1 MSGAERPVL
10 GVLVVGEPHRN
21 ARSLLVELRR
31 WCSPRTADP
40 ASVAARAWLA
50 LSPRAPGVDVASRSG
65 SPLAVWVDSSAEA
78 EEAARLEP
86 AVLLTG
92 SSALAQR
99 LGAAAL
105 LIPSPADVDVAT
117 IPVMPPFVRKRVR
130 RRFGLPEHM
139 VVDLR
144 GAAPHAAGDMA
155 GDTALAV
162 AAAAIVPARRLAE
175 ALAWGT
181 PVVTDAE
188 SAAGLAARDRVELRV
203 GTPDDLV
210 RIAGDL
216 AADEAQ
222 AAVLSRA
229 GRRLVEKGRE
239 PDRLAL
245 EVARRLGLWV
255 PSAPA
260 WRGRVDAELA
270 DLRTPAGAHIRQ
282 RLEAMMTGVADDAP
296 PGSSRV
302 TNAPS
307 RHLEDSALLGLR
319 AELAR
324 TDTSLPEPYAPSTPS
339 LGMRRRVRRIA
350 GRVRRRVRRAT
361 HS

>member
-1 MSGAERPVL
+1 
-10 GVLVVGEPHRN
+10 VLVGGEPHRN

-31 WCSPRTADP
+31 WCNPRTADP
-40 ASVAARAWLA
+40 ASIAARAWLA
-50 LSPRAPGVDVASRSG
+50 LSPRAPGVDVASRSD
-65 SPLAVWVDSSAEA
+65 SPLAVWVDTSAEA
-78 EEAARLEP
+78 EAAARLEP
-86 AVLLTG
+86 VVLLTG
-92 SSALAQR
+92 SPALAQR
-99 LGAAAL
+99 LGSAAL
-105 LIPSPADVDVAT
+105 LIPSPADLDVAA
-117 IPVMPPFVRKRVR
+117 IPVMPPFVRTRVR

-144 GAAPHAAGDMA
+144 DAAPHAAAGDMA

-162 AAAAIVPARRLAE
+162 AAVAIVPARRLAE

-188 SAAGLAARDRVELRV
+188 SAAGLAARDGVELRV

>member
-10 GVLVVGEPHRN
+10 GVLVAGEPHPN
-21 ARSLLVELRR
+21 ARSLLIELRR
-31 WCSPRTADP
+31 WCTPRAADP
-40 ASVAARAWLA
+40 ASVATRAWLA
-50 LSPRAPGVDVASRSG
+50 LSSRAPGVDVASRSG
-65 SPLAVWVDSSAEA
+65 APLAVWVDSSVQA

-92 SSALAQR
+92 SPALAQR

-105 LIPSPADVDVAT
+105 LIPAPADLDVAA

-139 VVDLR
+139 VIDLR
-144 GAAPHAAGDMA
+144 DGAPHAVA

-162 AAAAIVPARRLAE
+162 TAAAIVPARRLAG

-188 SAAGLAARDRVELRV
+188 SAAGLGARDGAELRV

-216 AADEAQ
+216 AADETQ

-239 PDRLAL
+239 PDRPAL

-255 PSAPA
+255 PAAPA

-270 DLRTPAGAHIRQ
+270 DLRTPARARIRQ
-282 RLEAMMTGVADDAP
+282 RLETIMAGVADDAP
-296 PGSSRV
+296 HGSSRV
-302 TNAPS
+302 TDAPS
-307 RHLEDSALLGLR
+307 RHLEDSALMGLR

-324 TDTSLPEPYAPSTPS
+324 TNSSLPEPYAPSAPS
-339 LGMRRRVRRIA
+339 LGMRQRVRRIA

-361 HS
+361 RL